1 MTMSRSSNVVD
12 SVPQQYVFSYSLSE
26 NITLDANI
34 KLVIVMPL
42 SSVLLSNSTLKMHS
56 SVVGVSG
63 LSLAASPSDYA

>member
-42 SSVLLSNSTLKMHS
+42 SSVLLSNSTLKMHP